1 MLQKAVKGDEFLRQ
15 KPINFGIPNQRL
27 NPVVQPSPAQAA
39 PAETV
44 QEAPVAPKEEFQASS
59 QSKPKLTERFRGLIG
74 SMFDE

>member
-1 MLQKAVKGDEFLRQ
+1 M
-15 KPINFGIPNQRL
+15 NFSIPNQRL
-27 NPVVQPSPAQAA
+27 NPVAQPSPAQAAPAQAA